1 MAALVVFGS
10 VVFTVSLVMSL
21 YAIIRIEVHVRTKE
35 QPDMVQVP
43 SSQLFTSTKDIYK
56 QEEDADDRYVT
67 PDDVFAGDLEFRE
80 IP

>member
-56 QEEDADDRYVT
+56 DEEEERLIT
-67 PDDVFAGDLEFRE
+67 PEDVFAGDLEFRE

>member
-1 MAALVVFGS
+1 MAALVVFAS
-10 VVFTVSLVMSL
+10 VVFTISLAL
-21 YAIIRIEVHVRTKE
+21 CIYAIIRIEVHVRTKE
-35 QPDMVQVP
+35 QPEMVQVP

-56 QEEDADDRYVT
+56 EEDEDSRYIT